1 MSKLDSI
8 LDKIKAKHAD
18 AFENVN
24 DKGIIKGFSLDSPQL
39 NFLFGGKFPT
49 GRIIEFFGPESSGK
63 SSTANFLA
71 AQTQKHNIE
80 RPIVVYIDFERTF
93 SRDYA
98 VEMGVDVDD
107 DKFIFLQPLT
117 GEEAFQICKELIESL
132 PIGLIVWDSIGATPS
147 ASQMEDAFKATYGGT
162 ANVLAS
168 GLKMLNPYLSK
179 YDTSLLFIN
188 QERALIGGFSPVPGA
203 TNTPGGFARKF
214 YASSRNRITRIE
226 TLKQNG
232 ESVGIKMKVRN
243 VKSKVG
249 CPGRE
254 AILDLYWDH
263 GIDSDSEYMS
273 FILDL
278 LCTKE
283 GQSYC
288 NSSWLMIDQKT
299 GELVPMKIRGRDNT
313 IAFLNDYFKEH
324 PEDYEKAKR
333 DVNALICGQT
343 ILDKEVSGLSEEE
356 LEKPTEEE
364 KNWAAVYS
372 TEDEE

>member
-1 MSKLDSI
+1 MGKLDNV
-8 LDKIKAKHAD
+8 LEKIKSKYSN

-39 NFLFGGKFPT
+39 NFLFGGKFPE
-49 GRIIEFFGPESSGK
+49 GRVIELFGPESSGK

-71 AQTQKHNIE
+71 MQTQKHYTE
-80 RPIVVYIDFERTF
+80 RPMVVYIDFERTF
-93 SRDYA
+93 SKDYA
-98 VEMGVDVDD
+98 EEMGVDTSE

-117 GEEAFQICKELIESL
+117 GEDAFQVCKELIENL

-162 ANVLAS
+162 ANVLSS

-179 YDTSLLFIN
+179 YNTTLLFIN

-214 YASSRNRITRIE
+214 YASSRNRVTRIE
-226 TLKQNG
+226 TLKRG
-232 ESVGIKMKVRN
+232 SESVGIKMKIRN

-249 CPGRE
+249 CPFRE

-263 GIDSDSEYMS
+263 GIDSDSEYMT

-288 NSSWLMIDQKT
+288 NPDWLMIDQKT
-299 GELVPMKIRGRDNT
+299 GEIAPMKIRGRDNT
-313 IAFLNDYFKEH
+313 IAFLTEYFKNH
-324 PEDYEKAKR
+324 PEDYEKAKK
-333 DVNALICGQT
+333 DVNTLICGQT
-343 ILDKEVSGLSEEE
+343 VLDKERSNLSEEE

-364 KNWAAVYS
+364 KGWSNLE
-372 TEDEE
+372 ED